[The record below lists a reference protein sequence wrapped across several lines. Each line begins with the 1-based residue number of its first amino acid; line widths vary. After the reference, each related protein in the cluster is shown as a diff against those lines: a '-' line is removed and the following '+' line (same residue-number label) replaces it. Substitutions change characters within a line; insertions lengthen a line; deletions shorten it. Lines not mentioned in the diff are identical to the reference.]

1 MLTFHLWSQ
10 QYVDIL
16 VLDFNQGLGQQFS
29 PANEKAQFQES
40 AIDALVP
47 LKISD
52 KTAILTGAL
61 LEQTRISIA
70 PNSQALFYG
79 TMLKLGVNLTH
90 SDRWSGTYLLLPKLS
105 SDLKKVNHRDVQLG
119 GLVLIK
125 YSLSNHFN
133 YRFGFYANSDL
144 FGPML
149 VPIFGIYLLKN
160 KWEISSALPINADIS
175 YLVAPKNKFGF
186 RFAGINKSY
195 WINNGSNQY
204 MEKVNNELGLYYRLI
219 QKNVQLQLLAG
230 YSLGRKFKTY
240 DENDRMAL
248 ALSAIKFDN
257 NRTQINQHFSDGI
270 IGKVSFVYRIS
281 TAKSDPS

>member
-1 MLTFHLWSQ
+1 
-10 QYVDIL
+10 
-16 VLDFNQGLGQQFS
+16 VLDFDRGLGQQFS

-52 KTAILTGAL
+52 KTAILMGTL

-70 PNSQALFYG
+70 PNTQALFYG
-79 TMLKLGVNLTH
+79 TMLKLGVNLAH

-105 SDLKKVNHRDVQLG
+105 SDLKKVGQKDIQFG

-125 YSLSNHFN
+125 YSPSNHFN

-175 YLVAPKNKFGF
+175 YLATPKNKLGL

-195 WINNGSNQY
+195 WINNGMNQY
-204 MEKVNNELGLYYRLI
+204 MEKVNNELGLYYRFI
-219 QKNVQLQLLAG
+219 QKNIQLQVLAG

-240 DENDRMAL
+240 EENDKMAL

-270 IGKVSFVYRIS
+270 IGKVSLVYRIS